1 MVSAD
6 LSLSSLF
13 NVKGKIGKQT
23 DFTESRNVFLNDPQL
38 SLPAVVPVLVR
49 WWRPASLKTVQTCTL
64 PPGKRSHFRKFVLRR
79 FLLSRDT
86 ELLYDDGFLQAVA
99 DIKKVATGRVAYI
112 VADISVRVL
121 FSGMRLLID
130 EFSPVK
136 SWVWRAHSGIPKARV
151 KTSRSNQ

>member
-1 MVSAD
+1 MMATGFAQNGAD
-6 LSLSSLF
+6 VYIAARKEKPL
-13 NVKGKIGKQT
+13 Q
-23 DFTESRNVFLNDPQL
+23 E
-38 SLPAVVPVLVR
+38 VR
-49 WWRPASLKTVQTCTL
+49 SP
-64 PPGKRSHFRKFVLRR
+64 H

-136 SWVWRAHSGIPKARV
+136 SWV
-151 KTSRSNQ
+151 